1 MKTLMQPR
9 RQNTGIPCPRPA
21 TQRLRYTVA
30 AFGRW
35 LATNGYTNPTN
46 AAISA
51 PASNR
56 PGTLQQNGGYPGDRF
71 VWLPAGHTV
80 ASGPR
85 SLRTAW
91 LPVTKTGLTRLP
103 EPSK

>member
-51 PASNR
+51 PASSR

-71 VWLPAGHTV
+71 VWLPAGLV
-80 ASGPR
+80 AV
-85 SLRTAW
+85 A
-91 LPVTKTGLTRLP
+91 V
-103 EPSK
+103 